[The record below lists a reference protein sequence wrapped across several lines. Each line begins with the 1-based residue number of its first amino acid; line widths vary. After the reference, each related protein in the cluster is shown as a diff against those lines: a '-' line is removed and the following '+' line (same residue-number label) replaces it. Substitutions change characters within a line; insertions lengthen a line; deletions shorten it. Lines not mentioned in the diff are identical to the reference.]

1 MQATQMLQAAV
12 DLRLLSHISIFIFI
26 EDLMFGI
33 GITDKSNEL
42 NYVEEITKYWLSFQG
57 WNENYLYEIR
67 KTIAKSLTLQ
77 KAAWAY
83 GGYYY

>member
-1 MQATQMLQAAV
+1 MQATQMLQTAV

-67 KTIAKSLTLQ
+67 KTI
-77 KAAWAY
+77 
-83 GGYYY
+83 